1 MRLYLLP
8 ISTGRSL
15 LYCKRIDTRSAKEL
29 SRLDRITQKASTT
42 WAKWEQ
48 AEQAW
53 KKRLVAYGN
62 RVLQRIPYEEWGLKS
77 VPPLSTRR
85 QTEEL
90 QTHTQVSLVFPKGII
105 QESKVLDLLR
115 DLATA
120 RQRLHR
126 RRMLWSIFIAP
137 LMLPVALIPLV
148 PNIPFFYFVYRGWSH
163 WRALSG
169 SKHLCFL
176 LDNNLVTPRSLPA
189 LEKFYAHRLMI
200 NNSVPPEANSKA
212 NCPDEVILLEA
223 SDGRQLAQ
231 ILGPH
236 ELAAEVERAVRQVKH
251 LHQAKKTS

>member
-90 QTHTQVSLVFPKGII
+90 QTHTQVSLVYPKGII

-126 RRMLWSIFIAP
+126 RRMWWSIFIAP
-137 LMLPVALIPLV
+137 LMLPVALIPL
-148 PNIPFFYFVYRGWSH
+148 
-163 WRALSG
+163 G

-200 NNSVPPEANSKA
+200 NNSVPPEANSKT
-212 NCPDEVILLEA
+212 NCPNEVILLEA
-223 SDGRQLAQ
+223 SDGRQMAQ

-236 ELAAEVERAVRQVKH
+236 ELAAEIERAVRQVKH
-251 LHQAKKTS
+251 LHQEKKTS

>member
-90 QTHTQVSLVFPKGII
+90 QTHTQVSLVYPKGII

-137 LMLPVALIPLV
+137 LMLPVALIPL
-148 PNIPFFYFVYRGWSH
+148 
-163 WRALSG
+163 G

-212 NCPDEVILLEA
+212 NCPNEVILLEA

-251 LHQAKKTS
+251 LHQKETS